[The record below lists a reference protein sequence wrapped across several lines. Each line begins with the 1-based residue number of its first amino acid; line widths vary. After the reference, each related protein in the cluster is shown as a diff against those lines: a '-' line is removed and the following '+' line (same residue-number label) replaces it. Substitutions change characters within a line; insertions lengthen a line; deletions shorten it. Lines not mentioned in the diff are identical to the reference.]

1 MIKPVITYSVVCDR
15 CGISLE
21 DGAVWEDK
29 NGAIS
34 YALKSKWKEIGD
46 KHYCPDCYEFDD
58 VLNVYVPK
66 KKGK

>member
-1 MIKPVITYSVVCDR
+1 MIKPIKMYSLVCDI
-15 CGISLE
+15 CGVSLE

-46 KHYCPDCYEFDD
+46 KHYCPNCYD
-58 VLNVYVPK
+58 LN
-66 KKGK
+66 